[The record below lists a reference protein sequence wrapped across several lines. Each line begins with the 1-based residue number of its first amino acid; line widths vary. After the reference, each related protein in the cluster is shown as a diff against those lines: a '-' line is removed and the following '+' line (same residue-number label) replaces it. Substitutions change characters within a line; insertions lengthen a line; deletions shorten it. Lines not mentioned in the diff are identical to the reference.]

1 MDTLP
6 AILAFPQAPGDRLRL
21 ALRRLDDA
29 LAEQAAAIAE
39 FRSGLGALKQATRD
53 LAGSL
58 GQYRVQL
65 DSTQAQVAQ
74 ANLAARQLH
83 ETARQMEARA
93 E

>member
-1 MDTLP
+1 MDTHP

-29 LAEQAAAIAE
+29 LAEQAAAVAE
-39 FRSGLGALKQATRD
+39 FRAGIGALRQATQD

-65 DSTQAQVAQ
+65 DTTQAQVTQ
-74 ANLAARQLH
+74 ANLAARQLQ